1 MHWFESRN
9 WTYWQCSWC
18 CCRSGDYVH
27 TSVWHQRR
35 CAVFLKWII
44 KWFCL
49 ESLNI
54 CNTSIRRF
62 SCRWTSSQLSP
73 EGGSPHL
80 TLEPELSGHSST
92 ALDYCFVQL
101 KYKIY
106 EYFFFSKFL
115 FALGKTQTDSWYQT
129 LTCGPWKGAY
139 TYQKLNNQTIHLCK
153 SLQGQE
159 RVLLY
164 FYFLE
169 WIY

>member
-54 CNTSIRRF
+54 CNTSIRRC

-106 EYFFFSKFL
+106 EYFFFQNFFL
-115 FALGKTQTDSWYQT
+115 HLEKHRLTPDIKHWRVALGKVPT
-129 LTCGPWKGAY
+129 LT
-139 TYQKLNNQTIHLCK
+139 K
-153 SLQGQE
+153 SWIIKQSICVSPCRDRRE
-159 RVLLY
+159 
-164 FYFLE
+164 FYCTFTS
-169 WIY
+169 